1 LPGRLWYRVIY
12 VAKRGYQREKREPME
27 NLFGEGVI
35 NTEAIEKLTDEQVDT
50 VLAILEKAGY

>member
-1 LPGRLWYRVIY
+1 
-12 VAKRGYQREKREPME
+12 ME

-35 NTEAIEKLTDEQVDT
+35 NTEAIEQLTDEQVDT

>member
-1 LPGRLWYRVIY
+1 
-12 VAKRGYQREKREPME
+12 ME